1 MISPGITPTFDKGPK
16 LERKEVGTKPTSEM
30 KKACEILKN
39 EISQALIF

>member
-1 MISPGITPTFDKGPK
+1 VD
-16 LERKEVGTKPTSEM
+16 EAGTKPTSEM

>member
-1 MISPGITPTFDKGPK
+1 MVFSFRFIF
-16 LERKEVGTKPTSEM
+16 LYLKEAGTKPTSEM